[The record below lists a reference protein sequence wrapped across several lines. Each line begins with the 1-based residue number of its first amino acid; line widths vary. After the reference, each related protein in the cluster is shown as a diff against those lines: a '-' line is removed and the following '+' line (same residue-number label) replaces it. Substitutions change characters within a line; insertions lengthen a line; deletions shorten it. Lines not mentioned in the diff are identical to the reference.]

1 MIIAAAQI
9 KSTRHDTNANIQSH
23 LKWIE
28 QAAQQNVQLI
38 LFPEMS
44 LTGYERELAEAYSF
58 SENDP
63 RLIPFKT
70 ASVLHQMII
79 IVGAPIKIDDRL
91 HIGSFVFLPDNTT
104 TIYTKQFLHL
114 GEEKFFSP
122 SFNFNPVIDLGNEKI
137 SIAICA
143 DIANPQHSEN
153 AYKNKSTLYVA
164 SIFYTPNG
172 ITEAYEQLS
181 DYAQQYSM
189 NMLMANYAGVSYG
202 LDSGGGSAFWNKV
215 GVLIG
220 TIEGAQED
228 LLIVESA
235 NDEWRLKK
243 MI

>member
-9 KSTRHDTNANIQSH
+9 KSTNHDTNANIQCH
-23 LKWIE
+23 LSWIE
-28 QAAQQNVQLI
+28 QAAQQHVQLI

-44 LTGYERELAEAYSF
+44 LTGYERALAEVYSF

-63 RLIPFKT
+63 RLAPFKT

-79 IVGAPIKIDDRL
+79 IVGAPIKIDDQL

-122 SFNFNPVIDLGNEKI
+122 NFNFNPIIDLGNEKI

-143 DIANPQHSEN
+143 DIANHRHFEN
-153 AYKNKSTLYVA
+153 AHKNKTTLYVA

-181 DYAQQYSM
+181 DCAEKYSM
-189 NMLMANYAGVSYG
+189 NVLMANYAGVSYG
-202 LDSGGGSAFWNKV
+202 LDSAGGSAFWDKA

-220 TIEGAQED
+220 AIEGAQEA
-228 LLIVESA
+228 LLIIECA
-235 NDEWRLKK
+235 NDEWRLKRN
-243 MI
+243 